1 MATQSPYVLS
11 LDSPDAT
18 LARVGGK
25 GASLARLSRAGLP
38 VPSGFHVTT
47 DAYRRFLE
55 ANDLAARLAATADVP
70 DEPAALDAA
79 SDAIRALFEA
89 APVPADVADAVRAA
103 YGALPNAPAVAVR
116 SSATAEDLPEASFAG
131 QQETYLNIV
140 GADAV
145 LDAVRRCWASLWT
158 ARAMSYRQRNAIA
171 SADVALAVVVQ
182 TLVPSE
188 ASGILFTANPVTGH
202 RGQVV
207 IDGAW
212 GLGEAIVGGLVTP
225 DHWVV
230 DKATDGILSRE
241 IHDKAVM
248 TVRVAGGSRETPTP
262 DDKRRQPSLTDDEV
276 QRLAQIGARIE
287 AFYGVPQDI
296 EWAVAGGQVYIVQ
309 SRPITSLYPQPP
321 LPQDGRLHVYF
332 NANYVQG
339 IVEPLTPAGL
349 SFVRDLVRALGNAAG
364 VPLVSDSGPS
374 IFNVVAGR
382 VFIDVTGVLR
392 NPRSLAVL
400 RGLLTVI
407 DPQSRGGVEALLA
420 DPRLAPH
427 PAGSLWEA
435 LWRLRFL
442 RRLPPLIARR
452 VLMMWASPDAGRR
465 RILNEILAATADTHT
480 RIESATSLA
489 ERIALMDT
497 APSLSARVFPRLV
510 PIAAAGIALQRLVHV
525 LVGRWVGDKTAP
537 LALLRGVPHNPTTT
551 MDLFLWQ
558 LARRIAADPTSA
570 DALHAPT
577 DAVVVGYRARSLPPT
592 LQAALGTFL
601 NEYGHRAVREI
612 DIGMPRWAEEPGYI
626 VDVLRTYTDITDP
639 ALAPDARFVE
649 GEAAARAREAA
660 LLQQVGAGRRDR
672 LRRMVLKLVIDRMR
686 ALIGLREMPKFI
698 LIRIFT
704 EMRMLWAAMGHDLA
718 DLGLIDDAADV
729 FFVTGDE
736 IRAVARGS
744 RAPLQER
751 VAARKAEYAAEL
763 RRKQA
768 PRLITSEGVE
778 IYSSAASEGGTA
790 LSGTG
795 VSPGVYRG
803 VVRVILDAHGAQ
815 LQPGEILVAP
825 STDPAWT
832 PLFMAAGALVMEA
845 GGVMSHGSV
854 VAREYGIPA
863 VVGVA
868 DATRRLTTGQRI
880 TVDGGAGRV
889 ILE

>member
-1 MATQSPYVLS
+1 MPSSPYVLA
-11 LDSPDAT
+11 LDSSDAT

-38 VPSGFHVTT
+38 VPPGFHITT
-47 DAYRRFLE
+47 DAYRRVLD
-55 ANDLAARLAATADVP
+55 ANDLAARVADLANVP
-70 DEPAALDAA
+70 DEPSALDAA
-79 SDAIRALFEA
+79 SQAIRALFEA
-89 APVPADVADAVRAA
+89 APVPPDVAGAIRTA
-103 YGALPNAPAVAVR
+103 YATLPNTPAVAVR
-116 SSATAEDLPEASFAG
+116 SSATAEDLPGASFAG

-171 SADVALAVVVQ
+171 SEDVALAVVVQ
-182 TLVPSE
+182 VLIPSE

-230 DKATDGILSRE
+230 DKASGRILAAE

-248 TVRVAGGSRETPTP
+248 TVRVAGGSQEAPTP
-262 DDKRRQPSLTDDEV
+262 DERRGQPSLTDEQV
-276 QRLAQIGARIE
+276 RRLADIGARIE
-287 AFYGVPQDI
+287 ALYGAPQDI
-296 EWAVAGGQVYIVQ
+296 EWAVADGQVYIVQ

-321 LPQDGRLHVYF
+321 LPQDGSLHVYF
-332 NANYVQG
+332 NANYLQG

-349 SFVRDLVRALGNAAG
+349 SFFRDMARGLGNAAG
-364 VPLVSDSGPS
+364 ARIVSDSGPS
-374 IFNVVAGR
+374 IFNGVAGR
-382 VFIDVTGVLR
+382 VFIDVTSVLR
-392 NPRSLAVL
+392 NRRSLALL
-400 RGLLTVI
+400 RGILSYI
-407 DPQSRGGVEALLA
+407 DPRSGGGVATLLA
-420 DPRLAPH
+420 DPRLSPH
-427 PAGSLWEA
+427 PDGPLWA
-435 LWRLRFL
+435 TLWRLRFL
-442 RRLPPLIARR
+442 RPLAAIIVPR
-452 VLMMWASPDAGRR
+452 VLRLWMSPDAQRK
-465 RILNEILAATADTHT
+465 RIVAEILDGMADIHDRVAQAATLEQRVAV
-480 RIESATSLA
+480 
-489 ERIALMDT
+489 MDSV
-497 APSLSARVFPRLV
+497 PSLSARYFPRLV
-510 PIAAAGIALQRLVHV
+510 PLAASGIALQRLTHRY
-525 LVGRWVGDKTAP
+525 LGRWVGDSTAA

-558 LARRIAADPTSA
+558 LARRVAADGPSA
-570 DALHAPT
+570 EALRAPT
-577 DAVVVGYRARSLPPT
+577 DEVVARYQTGALPPT

-612 DIGMPRWAEEPGYI
+612 DIGMPRWAEAPGYI
-626 VDVLRTYTDITDP
+626 VDVLRTYMDITDP
-639 ALAPDARFVE
+639 SLAPDARFRE
-649 GEAAARAREAA
+649 GEVAARVREAA
-660 LLQQVGAGRRDR
+660 LLRQVGAGPRGW
-672 LRRMVLKLVIDRMR
+672 LRRPVLKLLVGRLRM
-686 ALIGLREMPKFI
+686 LMGLREMPKFM
-698 LIRIFT
+698 LVRAFT
-704 EMRMLWAAMGHDLA
+704 EVRVLWWAMGRDLA

-744 RAPLQER
+744 REPLGER

-778 IYSSAASEGGTA
+778 LYGSADAHSGTA
-790 LSGTG
+790 LEGTG
-795 VSPGVYRG
+795 VSPGLYTG

-880 TVDGGAGRV
+880 TVDGAAGRV